1 MASILL
7 GRKVSYSHEKTNY
20 RVGTAYFD
28 DLVLEAPYDNNI
40 KKSNK
45 IILVRG

>member
-7 GRKVSYSHEKTNY
+7 GRKVSYSHEKTTNY
-20 RVGTAYFD
+20 VGTAYFD
-28 DLVLEAPYDNNI
+28 DLVLEAPYDKNI

>member
-7 GRKVSYSHEKTNY
+7 GRKVSYSHEKTTNY
-20 RVGTAYFD
+20 WVGTAYFD

-45 IILVRG
+45 IKAHN